1 MSCNL
6 SRGSTNVTITITSDV
21 NSLIHR
27 QLRGGGVTITIT
39 SNVNSLMHRQRRWGG
54 GGAQKV
60 ARYQMIGIF
69 VEFFPILQHSNQWRI
84 EWPIVQLFV
93 GKMCCSF
100 LNRSSSFTFQ
110 RPALC
115 TNLLFYV
122 HYYSNAAIERLNP
135 NFGTDDCFIY
145 TENTMC
151 SVTVSAQ
158 NYVSVNKFRNIEERL
173 SLSFQIILLLTMMI

>member
-27 QLRGGGVTITIT
+27 QLRGGCDHNHNFKREFSHAQATQV
-39 SNVNSLMHRQRRWGG
+39 GG